1 MSATVSNEEAA
12 SNARALVQLA
22 SGCWVS
28 QALHVAAR
36 LGIADLLVDGPR
48 SPAELA
54 QTTRTDAGALYRV
67 LRALASVSVFAEDE
81 EGRFAL
87 TPLAEGLRA
96 DAPASMRAFIMMMG
110 EDWHWRAWGELLES
124 VRTGQSAFEH
134 VFGCGLFAY
143 FAARPEAARVFDAAM
158 TSRTDQEKAA
168 VLAAYDWPAGT
179 IVDVGGGVGALLA
192 AILARRPDAHGV
204 LFDLPHVTTDATER
218 IEQAGVSQ
226 RCKVVAGDFFQE
238 VPPGGDLYLL
248 KGIIHDW
255 DDQHALAILRNCRAA
270 IADGGRLL
278 VIGHV
283 LAPGNA
289 PSWGKLLDLEML
301 VMTHGGRER
310 SEVEY
315 RALLR
320 QAGFELE
327 RVIPTASI
335 TSLIEAV
342 PGQPAR

>member
-1 MSATVSNEEAA
+1 M
-12 SNARALVQLA
+12 
-22 SGCWVS
+22 G
-28 QALHVAAR
+28 
-36 LGIADLLVDGPR
+36 
-48 SPAELA
+48 
-54 QTTRTDAGALYRV
+54 
-67 LRALASVSVFAEDE
+67 VFAEDA
-81 EGRFAL
+81 EGRFVL

-248 KGIIHDW
+248 KKIIHDW

-278 VIGHV
+278 VIEHV

-289 PSWGKLLDLEML
+289 PSWGKLLDLQML
-301 VMTHGGRER
+301 VVTHGGRER
-310 SEVEY
+310 SEAEY

-342 PGQPAR
+342 PR